1 MQIAKLLRI
10 TWQLQHIDCWGWSV
24 FHILLVLL
32 LQVIH
37 QCVLAASVEAATSVL
52 VKVRD
57 QDLRSPVL
65 VGRLCWINAIQSACD
80 KVGEE
85 VGFAIQV
92 TIWIRKPV
100 PASLVQVR
108 CGCEEFLL
116 LATLWDSTL
125 RKNLQELICVAM
137 RPRGLHD
144 QIRDV
149 RNFLAT
155 ERTRSYNVLQK
166 FYRCCFL
173 DIADRSMARCAF
185 NACQSEPGC
194 PQATREL
201 QRRGGHRWRSVRR
214 RACGLGARAG
224 LDLEMLRGCV
234 AILRYACA
242 RAGAC
247 RDNNVQTH

>member
-1 MQIAKLLRI
+1 MQSRLHATKLAKKSALPFRSQFGFVNLFQRAWFKWLRRI
-10 TWQLQHIDCWGWSV
+10 P
-24 FHILLVLL
+24 
-32 LQVIH
+32 
-37 QCVLAASVEAATSVL
+37 A
-52 VKVRD
+52 
-57 QDLRSPVL
+57 
-65 VGRLCWINAIQSACD
+65 ACD
-80 KVGEE
+80 ALGQHHSQE
-85 VGFAIQV
+85 FA
-92 TIWIRKPV
+92 R
-100 PASLVQVR
+100 AH
-108 CGCEEFLL
+108 
-116 LATLWDSTL
+116 L
-125 RKNLQELICVAM
+125 RGHA
-137 RPRGLHD
+137 PRGLHD

-155 ERTRSYNVLQK
+155 ERTRSCNVLQK

-173 DIADRSMARCAF
+173 DIADRSMARCAL

-201 QRRGGHRWRSVRR
+201 QRRGGHLRR